1 MLESQP
7 QNPKFGSYNSF
18 AVLIIC
24 LSHITGQFNLEIVNF
39 EAYCK
44 F

>member
-7 QNPKFGSYNSF
+7 QNPEFGSYNSI
-18 AVLIIC
+18 LLNI
-24 LSHITGQFNLEIVNF
+24 EIVNF